1 MLPPPNGIK
10 SRQKKRG
17 KTTKV
22 FHPKAREKEM
32 IILLKSFVEQPYGSK
47 RLTETIVFK
56 FVL

>member
-1 MLPPPNGIK
+1 M
-10 SRQKKRG
+10 
-17 KTTKV
+17 

-32 IILLKSFVEQPYGSK
+32 IILLKSFVEQPYGGKRLTETIVGK